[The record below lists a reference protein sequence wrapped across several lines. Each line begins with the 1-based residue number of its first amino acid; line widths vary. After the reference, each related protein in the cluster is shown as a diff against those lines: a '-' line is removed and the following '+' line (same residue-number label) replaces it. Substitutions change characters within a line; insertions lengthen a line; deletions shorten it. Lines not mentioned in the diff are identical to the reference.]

1 MKVILPG
8 SYDPITLGHLDLIRR
23 AAEIYSEVYVV
34 AFINPEKSYTFTE
47 EERRRMLAL
56 ATEDIKGVRVDFSS
70 GRVVDYMKS
79 HGIERIVKGYRND
92 VDLEYERRQAEYNL
106 KFGGYVEV
114 DDDHHITLT
123 SSGRE
128 IAIGMLD
135 RHNTLS
141 TMLMKIGVSK
151 ETAISDACK
160 IEHDLSDETIACIKS
175 FFNI

>member
-70 GRVVDYMKS
+70 GRVVDDMKS
-79 HGIERIVKGYRND
+79 HGIERIVKGYRNQK
-92 VDLEYERRQAEYNL
+92 DLDYEKVQAEYNRIH
-106 KFGGYVEV
+106 GGFETELLEASSELEG
-114 DDDHHITLT
+114 ISSTLAREAIK
-123 SSGRE
+123 SGRS
-128 IAIGMLD
+128 LD
-135 RHNTLS
+135 GILPKRV
-141 TMLMKIGVSK
+141 I
-151 ETAISDACK
+151 DF
-160 IEHDLSDETIACIKS
+160 IESR
-175 FFNI
+175 